1 MATNKT
7 TGSEYLRSEKKT
19 GNVKSEQGEIVV
31 MSPIHAS
38 VNTPP
43 TVPLKKTGQPRE
55 LQAKGVGRDR
65 KKRREKKNGKK
76 RKQAPRS
83 CTILELPSWSKNL
96 HSFKGPES
104 IITVF
109 TTASRWFFF

>member
-19 GNVKSEQGEIVV
+19 GNVKSEQGKRVV

-43 TVPLKKTGQPRE
+43 TVPLKKAGQPRE
-55 LQAKGVGRDR
+55 LQANGMDRDR
-65 KKRREKKNGKK
+65 KKGEAKWEEKETNSK
-76 RKQAPRS
+76 
-83 CTILELPSWSKNL
+83 ELL
-96 HSFKGPES
+96 Y
-104 IITVF
+104 T
-109 TTASRWFFF
+109 